1 MSRRPSPHGTLTV
14 RVARWS
20 ATHPWRAIGAW
31 FALVAIAVALSSLVP
46 GRILS
51 DDSFR
56 VGESGRAAAMLDDAG
71 LVASPTESVLI
82 TAPKDTGRLDLDRAS
97 SVAAQVSTAAT
108 DVKGVSNVGP
118 PITSAAKDAVL
129 VPIEMSGDAEAAAD
143 HVDAL
148 IRATDRVQED
158 NPGLDVQQAGAA
170 SLDAGINDKVGEDLA
185 KAETSSLPI
194 TFLIMLVAFGAF
206 IAAGIP
212 VLPAITSVVTALGLY
227 APLSYLAPDSG
238 SVANIVLLIGMAVGV
253 DYSLF
258 YLKRERE
265 ERQRGRST
273 IDAVEIAA
281 ATAGRAVVVSG
292 FAVMV
297 AMSGLFLSGEPV
309 FTSIATGAIIVV
321 LVAIIGSLTVLPAM
335 LVAFGRFVDRPR
347 IPLLWRLNRR
357 IGTGGISS
365 RLVGP
370 VVRRPFLSASLAIGA
385 LVALAVPALGMST
398 HQSTVDALPQDIPA
412 VQAFQRV
419 QQSFP
424 SEHPTFE
431 VALRTTRDGADAA
444 RSALRDIA
452 ADAVSSGVTDP
463 GDQDVRASKDGR
475 TLALTMSASHRDG
488 DPRNDRAVERLRD
501 VTVPDAVRDLPG
513 VTSAVGG
520 DVAATYDYEHQ
531 TSRLPLVIGFVLLLT
546 ALMMVWTFRN
556 LTLALITTVLNL
568 LSVGAAFGVLTLV
581 FQHSWAD
588 GLLGYTSSG
597 FVIDWIPLFCFV
609 VLVGLSMDY
618 HVFVLS
624 RVREGLRRGLPYET
638 AVEHGVRDTAS
649 VVTSAAAVMVS
660 VFAVFATLD
669 LLEMKQ
675 MGVGLSVA
683 ILLDATVVRLV
694 LLPALLLGF
703 KGRLQGLGDVRGT
716 EEDDHEPERAE
727 LQPV

>member
-1 MSRRPSPHGTLTV
+1 MSRPPSPRRASTV

-20 ATHPWRAIGAW
+20 ATHPWRAIGGW
-31 FALVAIAVALSSLVP
+31 FALVAVAVALSSLVP
-46 GRILS
+46 GRTLP

-82 TAPKDTGRLDLDRAS
+82 TAPSGPLDLDRAS
-97 SVAAQVSTAAT
+97 SVATQVSRAAT
-108 DVKGVSNVGP
+108 DVKGVSDVGP
-118 PITSAAKDAVL
+118 PVVSPKKDAVL
-129 VPIEMSGDAEAAAD
+129 VPIEMTGDAETAAD
-143 HVDAL
+143 HVGAL
-148 IRATDRVQED
+148 IRATERVQED
-158 NPGLDVQQAGAA
+158 HPELDVQQAGAA
-170 SLDAGINDKVGEDLA
+170 SLDAGVNDKVGEDLA
-185 KAETSSLPI
+185 TAETSSLPI

-212 VLPAITSVVTALGLY
+212 VLLAITSVVTALGLY

-309 FTSIATGAIIVV
+309 FTSIAAGAIIVV
-321 LVAIIGSLTVLPAM
+321 LVAIVGSLTVLPAM

-370 VVRRPFLSASLAIGA
+370 VVRRPFLSAALAVGA

-431 VALRTTRDGADAA
+431 VVLKTTRGGADAA
-444 RSALRDIA
+444 RSALGDIA
-452 ADAVSSGVTDP
+452 ADAVSSGVTDA

-475 TLALTMSASHRDG
+475 TLALTMSAAHRDG
-488 DPRNDRAVERLRD
+488 DPRNDRAVEQLRD
-501 VTVPDAVRDLPG
+501 VTVRNAVRDLPG

-520 DVAATYDYEHQ
+520 GVAETYDYEHQ
-531 TSRLPLVIGFVLLLT
+531 TSRLPLVIGFVLALT
-546 ALMMVWTFRN
+546 ALMMMWTFRN
-556 LTLALITTVLNL
+556 LTLALITTALNL

-597 FVIDWIPLFCFV
+597 FVVDWIPLFCFV

-624 RVREGLRRGLPYET
+624 RVREGLRRGLPYEA

-703 KGRLQGLGDVRGT
+703 KGRLQGLGDVRRT
-716 EEDDHEPERAE
+716 EEDDHEPEPAG
-727 LQPV
+727 LQPA

>member
-1 MSRRPSPHGTLTV
+1 MSRKPPTV

-20 ATHPWRAIGAW
+20 ATHPWRAIGMW
-31 FALVAIAVALSSLVP
+31 FALVAVAVALSSLVP
-46 GRILS
+46 GRSLPE
-51 DDSFR
+51 DSFR
-56 VGESGRAAAMLDDAG
+56 VGESGQAAAMLEDAG

-82 TAPKDTGRLDLDRAS
+82 TAPQGTLDVERAGT
-97 SVAAQVSTAAT
+97 VAAQVSKAAK

-118 PITSAAKDAVL
+118 PIVAEKKDAVL
-129 VPIEMSGDAEAAAD
+129 VPIEMSGDSEDAAD
-143 HVDAL
+143 HVGAL
-148 IRATDRVQED
+148 IDATERVQKAHPE
-158 NPGLDVQQAGAA
+158 LAVQQAGEA
-170 SLDAGINDKVGEDLA
+170 SLNEGINDKVSEDLA
-185 KAETSSLPI
+185 TAETSSLPI

-212 VLPAITSVVTALGLY
+212 VLLAITSVVTALGLY

-265 ERQRGRST
+265 ERQRGHTT

-309 FTSIATGAIIVV
+309 FTSLATGAIIVV
-321 LVAIIGSLTVLPAM
+321 LVAIVGSLTVLPAM
-335 LVAFGRFVDRPR
+335 LSAFGRFVDRPR

-365 RLVGP
+365 RLIRP
-370 VVRRPFLSASLAIGA
+370 VIRKPFVSALLAGGA
-385 LVALAVPALGMST
+385 LLALAVPALGMST
-398 HQSTVDALPQDIPA
+398 HESTVDSLPQDIPA

-431 VALRTTRDGADAA
+431 VVLKTTANGSAAAENALR
-444 RSALRDIA
+444 SIE
-452 ADAVSSGVTDP
+452 ADAVSSRITDP
-463 GDQDVRASKDGR
+463 GDQDIQVSKDGR
-475 TLALTMSASHRDG
+475 TLALTMSAAHLDG
-488 DPRNDRAVERLRD
+488 DPRNDAAIEQLRD
-501 VTVPDAVRDLPG
+501 QAVPDAIDDLPG
-513 VTSAVGG
+513 TTSAVGG
-520 DVAATYDYEHQ
+520 GVAETYDYQHQ
-531 TSRLPLVIGFVLLLT
+531 TSRLPLVIGFVLVLT
-546 ALMMVWTFRN
+546 ALMMIWTFRN
-556 LTLALITTVLNL
+556 LTLALITTALNL

-588 GLLGYTSSG
+588 GLLNYTSSG
-597 FVIDWIPLFCFV
+597 FIIDWIPLFCFV

-624 RVREGLRRGLPYET
+624 RVREGLRRGLSYEN
-638 AVEHGVRDTAS
+638 AVEFGVRETAS

-683 ILLDATVVRLV
+683 ILLDATLVRLV

-703 KGRLQGLGDVRGT
+703 KGRLQGLGDVRSA
-716 EEDDHEPERAE
+716 EDAYEPE
-727 LQPV
+727 LQPA

>member
-1 MSRRPSPHGTLTV
+1 M
-14 RVARWS
+14 
-20 ATHPWRAIGAW
+20 HPWRAIGAW

-46 GRILS
+46 GRSLS

-82 TAPKDTGRLDLDRAS
+82 TAPKGTLDVDRAS
-97 SVAAQVSTAAT
+97 AVAAQVSTAAK
-108 DVKGVSNVGP
+108 DVKGVADVGP
-118 PITSAAKDAVL
+118 PVVSPKKDAVL
-129 VPIEMSGDAEAAAD
+129 VPIEMTGDAEAAAD
-143 HVDAL
+143 HVGAL
-148 IRATDRVQED
+148 VRATEKVQRAHPE
-158 NPGLDVQQAGAA
+158 LDVQQAGAA
-170 SLDAGINDKVGEDLA
+170 SLDAGINDKVAGDLTT
-185 KAETSSLPI
+185 AETSSLPI
-194 TFLIMLVAFGAF
+194 TFVIMLVAFGAF

-212 VLPAITSVVTALGLY
+212 VLLAITSVVTALGLY

-309 FTSIATGAIIVV
+309 FTSIATGAIVVV
-321 LVAIIGSLTVLPAM
+321 LVAIVGSLTVLPAM

-370 VVRRPFLSASLAIGA
+370 VVRRPFVSAVLAIGA
-385 LVALAVPALGMST
+385 LLALAVPALGMTT
-398 HQSTVDALPQDIPA
+398 HQSTVDSLPQDIPA

-424 SEHPTFE
+424 SEHPTFD
-431 VALRTTRDGADAA
+431 VVLTTTPGGTDAA
-444 RSALRDIA
+444 RSALGDIA
-452 ADAVSSGVTDP
+452 ADAVSSGITEA
-463 GDQDVRASKDGR
+463 GDQDVQVSRDGR
-475 TLALTMSASHRDG
+475 TLALTMSAAHRDG

-501 VTVPDAVRDLPG
+501 ATVPAAVRDLPG
-513 VTSAVGG
+513 TTSAVGG
-520 DVAATYDYEHQ
+520 DVAETYDYEHQ
-531 TSRLPLVIGFVLLLT
+531 ASRLPLVIGFVLLLT

-597 FVIDWIPLFCFV
+597 FIVDWIPLFCFV

-703 KGRLQGLGDVRGT
+703 KGRLQGLADVRSP
-716 EEDDHEPERAE
+716 EDDHEPEQAQ